1 MITDAIFT
9 LQERKGSTRAAIWD
23 YISARQKYQESIR
36 DQKSFF
42 TQLTRLS
49 KGNDFF
55 EKSKDNHQRFKLSV
69 KFKDRLTKL
78 VEEGKELHLA
88 QKQAMTTKMD
98 NPKKPVSKTQ
108 KAKMSKS
115 ESGLEKLTKIK
126 AKEIKQRAEKEEK
139 KKESK
144 IEKKSKG
151 GSKNSEAGGFLDFP
165 IRSLLQGPQAAIKN
179 ACNTSAKVYLIVNVA
194 SR

>member
-1 MITDAIFT
+1 M
-9 LQERKGSTRAAIWD
+9 G
-23 YISARQKYQESIR
+23 
-36 DQKSFF
+36 
-42 TQLTRLS
+42 
-49 KGNDFF
+49 
-55 EKSKDNHQRFKLSV
+55 
-69 KFKDRLTKL
+69 FKDRLTKL

-139 KKESK
+139 K
-144 IEKKSKG
+144 SKG
-151 GSKNSEAGGFLDFP
+151 GSKNSETGGFLDFP

-179 ACNTSAKVYLIVNVA
+179 
-194 SR
+194 